1 MLVIR
6 LSGKLPISMFRN
18 FRRLVTASA
27 ASNLAD
33 GAFSLTL
40 PLVALSLTRSPAA
53 FASVTVV
60 GRLPWLLFA
69 LPAGAFADRLD
80 RRKTMTTV
88 NVFRAIAIGT
98 LALAVV
104 TDRAELWMLY
114 AIGFGLGVGETLFD
128 TAAQSVLPSIVQ
140 PDQLDRANGRLYA
153 VEMTANQF
161 IGPPL
166 AAVVAG
172 ATLAGAVAGSS
183 ALYLI
188 AGILLMTMS
197 GSFRASRTEAPPTI
211 RRDIADGVRYLAH
224 HQLLRVLAVCVG
236 VSNLGSTAMISILP
250 LYMITPGP
258 IGLNETGYGLV
269 ITSIAVGSV
278 LGTTIVHRI
287 RALLGTRRT
296 LILATLSF
304 PLLSLAPVITDSVP
318 LIAIGFFVAGG
329 VSISWNIITV
339 SLRQRIVPNHLLG
352 RVNAGYRLVAWGTMP
367 IGAALGGAL
376 ASAFGIT
383 TALITSAVISS
394 LCIPIVYLGATVNRL
409 ADADPSSGT
418 TPDSRIPATG

>member
-1 MLVIR
+1 ML
-6 LSGKLPISMFRN
+6 RN

-33 GAFSLTL
+33 GAFTLSL

-69 LPAGAFADRLD
+69 LPAGALADRLD
-80 RRKTMTTV
+80 RRRTMTTV
-88 NVFRAIAIGT
+88 NVLRALAIGA
-98 LALAVV
+98 LALTVAIGCV
-104 TDRAELWMLY
+104 ELWMLY
-114 AIGFGLGVGETLFD
+114 VIGFGLGVGETLFD

-140 PDQLDRANGRLYA
+140 PDQLERANGRLYA
-153 VEMTANQF
+153 VEMTANQL

-197 GSFRASRTEAPPTI
+197 GSFRVSRTEAAPTI
-211 RRDIADGVRYLAH
+211 RRDIADGVRYLAR

-236 VSNLGSTAMISILP
+236 VSNLASSAMISILP
-250 LYMITPGP
+250 LYMIAPGP

-269 ITSIAVGSV
+269 ITAIAVGSV
-278 LGTTIVHRI
+278 LGTTIVQHI
-287 RALLGTRRT
+287 RVLLGTRRT

-304 PLLSLAPVITDSVP
+304 PLFSLAPVITDSVP
-318 LIAIGFFVAGG
+318 LIATGFFVAGA

-339 SLRQRIVPNHLLG
+339 SIRQQIVPNHLLG

-376 ASAFGIT
+376 ASVFGIPV
-383 TALITSAVISS
+383 ALITAATISG
-394 LCIPIVYLGATVNRL
+394 LCAPIVYVGATADRL
-409 ADADPSSGT
+409 ADADRSSGT
-418 TPDSRIPATG
+418 TPDGRGVQTTHRQRSR